1 MIYVVEGLDRCGKSS
16 FIDVL
21 RSHIKNP
28 KILVIHSGKPPK
40 DVDPKEWSIEY
51 YDFLISKSL
60 EMSFFGYD
68 IILDR
73 AWFGETVY
81 GPIYRNTNIRLD
93 RLEHE
98 IFDYKDNFRL
108 FMFIDSPENLLN
120 REDGLSF
127 SININDKQNEI
138 DSFVKSFN
146 DTKLSNKILIDWNH
160 QKFTKEFLNQLA
172 KEATL

>member
-51 YDFLISKSL
+51 YDQLIGRSIFLN
-60 EMSFFGYD
+60 EHGFD

-73 AWFGETVY
+73 AWLGEMVY
-81 GPIYRNTNIRLD
+81 GPIYRKTNISLS
-93 RLEHE
+93 RLEE
-98 IFDYKDNFRL
+98 QLFCYEDIFKL
-108 FMFIDSPENLLN
+108 FVFVDSAENLLS
-120 REDGLSF
+120 REDGLSH
-127 SININDKQNEI
+127 SSNINDKQNEI
-138 DSFVKSFN
+138 NSFIQSFEN
-146 DTKLSNKILIDWNH
+146 TKVINKKLIEWNH
-160 QKFTKEFLNQLA
+160 QEFTKEFLNQLA